1 MQADLWRNTS
11 YGILI
16 ILFMNLQRLYTMS
29 LAPSVYLQQ
38 LSSVS
43 PIDVN
48 L

>member
-1 MQADLWRNTS
+1 MRADLWRNTS
-11 YGILI
+11 YGILV
-16 ILFMNLQRLYTMS
+16 ILFMHLQGLYTMS
-29 LAPSVYLQQ
+29 LAPSVYVQE